1 MKSLGSLKLTQAG
14 GVYSYK
20 LLGEQWTKSYEKTQ
34 SIMCLRACVCVNVET
49 DNTRA
54 IHGRVSR
61 ETDDAIITRSTMTV
75 DVCVV
80 LKTRAH

>member
-1 MKSLGSLKLTQAG
+1 MDQKQRKDSINYVLTR
-14 GVYSYK
+14 V
-20 LLGEQWTKSYEKTQ
+20 
-34 SIMCLRACVCVNVET
+34 CVCVCVNVEM